1 MKRLT
6 CVVVL
11 TGLIA
16 ASLACSGQEPASAQS
31 SGAAGSGAAAPGA
44 PADTVLTGGKVITVD
59 DQFSIA
65 QAVAVRGDRIV
76 AVGTDQ
82 EIDRLV
88 GPNTRRI
95 DLRGRSL
102 MPGFIDNHAHFQ
114 EEGAYWLLELRFDS
128 ITSRTQALDMIQAK
142 AQASGPGEWVYNL
155 GGWSPD
161 QFVEDKKPFTRDELD
176 EYSPDNP
183 VFLQASR
190 AETYIN
196 SKAIEAVG
204 LEKMNE
210 PWIMRD
216 ANGRATG
223 VLAPGGGGT
232 VRDAAMFLDAPNGQ
246 RANLPADVIRAST
259 IAMLEDLNE
268 AGLTASGGACI
279 FPELHRELKRM
290 RFFCM
295 GTFPGPR
302 VRRTP
307 EQQIA
312 LLPTLTYHDGD
323 EWVSNTTWG
332 ERFAGGSGDD
342 LYTVTQPPTPQEQ
355 WDLWGRFAGAVA
367 KAGIQA
373 FLHSQ
378 STEGIEGRITE
389 IEKLQ
394 QQGISVRPLR
404 WMLNH
409 LEGVTPA
416 QIERMKKLN
425 LIAGVQIR
433 AMTTGGFLHRIHGD
447 RAFSMPPLRELEDSG
462 VKWGLGTDAFEPNT
476 YRPFQTLYFA
486 VTGRMVGGMLVNT
499 HPVTREAALIAHTRT
514 NAYILFRENDLGSIR
529 SGYFA
534 DLVVTDRDYLTVPA
548 EEIVNIKPV
557 LTMVG
562 GRIVYDS
569 AAESATAT
577 R

>member
-31 SGAAGSGAAAPGA
+31 TGAAAPGA

-82 EIDRLV
+82 AIDRLV

-128 ITSRTQALDMIQAK
+128 ITSRTQALDMIRAK
-142 AQASGPGEWVYNL
+142 AQASEPGGWVYNL

-161 QFVEDKKPFTRDELD
+161 QFVEDKKHFTRDELD

-204 LEKMNE
+204 LEQMNE

-232 VRDAAMFLDAPNGQ
+232 VRDAAEFLDAPNGQ
-246 RANLPADVIRAST
+246 PANLPADVIRAST
-259 IAMLEDLNE
+259 IAMLQDLNE
-268 AGLTASGGACI
+268 AGLTTSGGACQ

-307 EQQIA
+307 EQQMA

-342 LYTVTQPPTPQEQ
+342 LYTVNQPPTPQEE

-394 QQGISVRPLR
+394 EQGISVRPLR

-447 RAFSMPPLRELEDSG
+447 RAFSMPPLRELEYSG
-462 VKWGLGTDAFEPNT
+462 IKWGLGTDAFEPNT

-499 HPVTREAALIAHTRT
+499 HPVTARGGVDRAYADQRLYSLPRE
-514 NAYILFRENDLGSIR
+514 
-529 SGYFA
+529 
-534 DLVVTDRDYLTVPA
+534 
-548 EEIVNIKPV
+548 
-557 LTMVG
+557 
-562 GRIVYDS
+562 
-569 AAESATAT
+569 
-577 R
+577 

>member
-1 MKRLT
+1 MKPFA
-6 CVVVL
+6 CAVVVA
-11 TGLIA
+11 GLIA
-16 ASLACSGQEPASAQS
+16 ASLACRTQEPASAQS
-31 SGAAGSGAAAPGA
+31 SGAAARGA

-82 EIDRLV
+82 EINQLA

-128 ITSRTQALDMIQAK
+128 ITSRKQALEMIRAK
-142 AQASGPGEWVYNL
+142 AQASGPGKWVYNL

-161 QFVEDKKPFTRDELD
+161 QFVEDKKPFTREELD
-176 EYSPDNP
+176 QVSQGHP
-183 VFLQASR
+183 VFLQSSR
-190 AETYIN
+190 AEAFIN
-196 SKAIEAVG
+196 SKAIETLG
-204 LEKMNE
+204 LEKMTE

-216 ANGRATG
+216 ATGRATG
-223 VLAPGGGGT
+223 VIAPAGTGT
-232 VRDAAMFLDAPNGQ
+232 VQDAAKFLDAPNGR
-246 RANLPADVIRAST
+246 RANLPADVIRAGT
-259 IAMLEDLNE
+259 LAMLDDLNE
-268 AGLTASGGACI
+268 AGLTSSGGACQYA
-279 FPELHRELKRM
+279 ELHHELKRL
-290 RFFCM
+290 RWFCM
-295 GTFPGPR
+295 GTFPDPD

-307 EQQIA
+307 EQQMA
-312 LLPTLTYHDGD
+312 LLPTLKYFDGD
-323 EWVSNTTWG
+323 EWVDNTTWG
-332 ERFAGGSGDD
+332 ERFPGGSGDD
-342 LYTVTQPPTPQEQ
+342 LYTVKQPPTPQAQ

-394 QQGISVRPLR
+394 RQGISVRHLR
-404 WMLNH
+404 WMLDH
-409 LEGVTPA
+409 LEGVTPT

-425 LIAGVQIR
+425 LIAGIQIR

-447 RAFSMPPLRELEDSG
+447 KAFGMPPLKEIQDSG
-462 VKWGLGTDAFEPNT
+462 IKWGLGTDAFEPNT

-499 HPVTREAALIAHTRT
+499 HSITREAALIAHTRT
-514 NAYILFRENDLGSIR
+514 NAYILFRENDLGSIQ

-548 EEIVNIKPV
+548 EDIKDIKPV
-557 LTMVG
+557 ITMIG
-562 GRIVYDS
+562 GKIVYDS
-569 AAESATAT
+569 AAEASAAT